1 MFIRNKKE
9 TKANDISN
17 AINMVKDKLSSNNIK
32 CEIYDK
38 EIMPSVL
45 ISHTG
50 SDALIIAIQMKR

>member
-1 MFIRNKKE
+1 
-9 TKANDISN
+9 
-17 AINMVKDKLSSNNIK
+17 MVKDKLSSNNIK